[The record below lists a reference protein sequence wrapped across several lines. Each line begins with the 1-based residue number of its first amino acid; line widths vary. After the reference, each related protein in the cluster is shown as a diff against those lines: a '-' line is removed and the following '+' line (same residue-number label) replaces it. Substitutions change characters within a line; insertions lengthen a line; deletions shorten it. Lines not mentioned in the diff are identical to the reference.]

1 MDLRTIVVEVI
12 LKRAFKMAR
21 TGYRLLFLTSFPH
34 THIFALAP
42 RPATQYY
49 YTMKTVLASR
59 TIEIPDGGKA
69 MLVCLCSSCSLIFL
83 LRAFLIS
90 SSRFIALYK
99 IHSRG

>member
-1 MDLRTIVVEVI
+1 
-12 LKRAFKMAR
+12 MAR
-21 TGYRLLFLTSFPH
+21 TGYRFTIPHIFSPH
-34 THIFALAP
+34 TLFALAP